1 MTNSTPASRTT
12 KGHPKGCP
20 FFRLPVAVTRNTVYF
35 VPDIG
40 ENRGF
45 SGDFSQQDISSF
57 ILLITKTA
65 CAIINIR
72 SGI

>member
-1 MTNSTPASRTT
+1 
-12 KGHPKGCP
+12 
-20 FFRLPVAVTRNTVYF
+20 

-45 SGDFSQQDISSF
+45 SGDFSQQDISSS

>member
-1 MTNSTPASRTT
+1 MTNSTPASRTK

-45 SGDFSQQDISSF
+45 QVIFYNRIFLPPFS
-57 ILLITKTA
+57 
-65 CAIINIR
+65 
-72 SGI
+72 